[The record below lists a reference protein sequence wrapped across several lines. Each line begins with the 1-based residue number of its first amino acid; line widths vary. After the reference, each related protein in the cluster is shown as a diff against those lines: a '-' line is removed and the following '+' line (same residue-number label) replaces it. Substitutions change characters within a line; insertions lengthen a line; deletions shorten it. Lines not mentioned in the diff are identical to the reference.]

1 MNTNNVIN
9 TVPTEVIDLAIDL
22 AIQAESAKEHGN
34 DILAHARRSELA
46 GVFHTL
52 RVLGYSH
59 KSINSVERRV
69 LKMLDFRAG
78 R

>member
-1 MNTNNVIN
+1 MSTNMNTI
-9 TVPTEVIDLAIDL
+9 PTDVIDLAVDI
-22 AIQAESAKEHGN
+22 AIRAESAKEHGK
-34 DILAHARRSELA
+34 DIMAHSLRGELA
-46 GVFHTL
+46 GIFHTL

-59 KSINSVERRV
+59 KSVNSLERRV